1 MRSFVPRSECSS
13 NRGFVGIECGPSKG
27 FGMIKWIA
35 SSIAMGLVGLVVACG
50 GSSDNDTFSPM
61 GGAAGSA
68 GASGG
73 SGGSGQSSGGS
84 SSKGGSSS
92 SGGSTGGSVAAGGS
106 GGNPLTNVPVD
117 LATVVCHRL
126 YECCTPDEL
135 MGNLVAG
142 GTEQDCVVIYGGFVG
157 LLVAAVQPSIS
168 AGRIAYH
175 DDAFDSCI
183 PALGE
188 IDCATLRA
196 GTDDPAAAQCGVVF
210 EPLVAMGGAC
220 TQHGECIN
228 GWCETAAGSAEGQ
241 CAPKKADGIECVDDG
256 ECISD
261 YCDFVEGVC
270 AAEPAGG
277 GFCGGG

>member
-1 MRSFVPRSECSS
+1 
-13 NRGFVGIECGPSKG
+13 
-27 FGMIKWIA
+27 MIKWIA

-50 GSSDNDTFSPM
+50 GSSDNETFSPM
-61 GGAAGSA
+61 GGATGSG

-73 SGGSGQSSGGS
+73 SGGSAQSSGGA

-92 SGGSTGGSVAAGGS
+92 SGGSTGGSVATGGS
-106 GGNPLTNVPVD
+106 GGGNPLTNVPVD

-175 DDAFDSCI
+175 DDAFDACI

-210 EPLVAMGGAC
+210 EPLVAMGAAC

-228 GWCETAAGSAEGQ
+228 GWCEAASGSAEGQ
-241 CAPKKADGIECVDDG
+241 CAPKKTDGAECVDDG
-256 ECISD
+256 ECVSG
-261 YCDFVEGVC
+261 YCDFVDGIC